1 MISVIPTEA
10 IWLAAVFVMIMAG
23 FIAATPE

>member
-1 MISVIPTEA
+1 MVSVIPAEA
-10 IWLAAVFVMIMAG
+10 IWLAVVFVMIMAG